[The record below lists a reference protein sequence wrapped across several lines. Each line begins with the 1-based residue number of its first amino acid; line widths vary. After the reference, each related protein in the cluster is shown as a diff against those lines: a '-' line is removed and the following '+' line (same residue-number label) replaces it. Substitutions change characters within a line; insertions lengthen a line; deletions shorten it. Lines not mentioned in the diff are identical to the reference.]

1 MPATPERGDAQQF
14 RSGDHTLTATA
25 MDPDLDLDLEHAPT
39 VVPTSGR

>member
-1 MPATPERGDAQQF
+1 MAATPERGDAQQF

-25 MDPDLDLDLEHAPT
+25 MDPDLEHAPT